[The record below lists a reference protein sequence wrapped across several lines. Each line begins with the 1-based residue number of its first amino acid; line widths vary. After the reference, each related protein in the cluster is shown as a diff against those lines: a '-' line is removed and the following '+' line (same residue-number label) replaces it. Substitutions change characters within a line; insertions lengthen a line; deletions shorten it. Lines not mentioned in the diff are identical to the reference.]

1 MKKLPCCI
9 TCAKSEGLLCE
20 SCQERL
26 ENGSLTDLD
35 IDIAELLLEIEE
47 ADPKNSHLSEASFYK
62 SIELDKLVI
71 LVIGKGETEVF
82 KPYIKKLQKEL
93 KLPRL
98 EFIEKGKGAG
108 DFKSIINDFVQ
119 PGKLMSVNTVF
130 LPTGDTEY
138 KAKVALKDNDRFTLS
153 KTNIEKII
161 KELTDKIVRIEVEQR
176 A

>member
-9 TCAKSEGLLCE
+9 TCAKSNGLLCE

-26 ENGSLTDLD
+26 ESGSLTDLD
-35 IDIAELLLEIEE
+35 LDIAEVLLEIED
-47 ADPKNSHLSEASFYK
+47 ADPKNSHLADASFYK

-71 LVIGKGETEVF
+71 LVIGKGETDVF

-98 EFIEKGKGAG
+98 EFIEQGKGTS

-119 PGKLMSVNTVF
+119 PGKLMSINTVF

-138 KAKVALKDNDRFTLS
+138 KAKVALKQTDRFTLS

-161 KELTDKIVRIEVEQR
+161 KELTDKIVRIEVEQKS
-176 A
+176 